1 MRNHISRGV
10 GGRARVGP
18 PQPGFLA
25 LFYMVGEKG
34 RTLGVGDQTQPELG
48 VAHCAATVASFNS
61 RTPIPAQT
69 SRLRVVNIQAASGC
83 NSTSVLACH
92 NRRTPEILVL
102 QKLKWSSPVVINY
115 YDRNV
120 RRRTSHPEII
130 DIVDRQLHGDSA
142 VAGVWRLRCA
152 VAQC

>member
-1 MRNHISRGV
+1 MRNHISRGA

-25 LFYMVGEKG
+25 LFYMFGEKG
-34 RTLGVGDQTQPELG
+34 RALGDGGQTQPGLG

-69 SRLRVVNIQAASGC
+69 SRLRVVNIQVASGC
-83 NSTSVLACH
+83 NSTSMLTCH
-92 NRRTPEILVL
+92 RSQTPGILVP
-102 QKLKWSSPVVINY
+102 QKLKWSSLVINY
-115 YDRNV
+115 YDRNG
-120 RRRTSHPEII
+120 RRKTSRPEII